1 MTNEYF
7 GGLDFGSSGARI
19 SIIDKSKEIIFEDS
33 CIYNYEFKNPE
44 GWINSCIKL
53 FEGIPIKIK
62 IHLSRLSISGTS
74 GTLVPC
80 GSNGNNLGDSIP
92 YNEACTTN
100 SKKLKLI
107 AGGDKFLNNPY
118 SSLAKAIKLIDIFG
132 DDIILRHQADWI
144 SGWFL
149 NDWSFGEEGNNLK
162 LGWNIA
168 NKSWPES
175 FESFSLTQS
184 IPVIKKSGSSLGK
197 INQSI
202 ANLLGTSDHLLL
214 ISGTTDANAAFIA
227 AEVKENEGL
236 TILGTTIVLKK
247 IIKKTFS
254 HPGITMHRVNGE
266 WICGGS
272 SNAGC
277 GILSKFFSDLEI
289 KELSQQI
296 NPRKKTTFNYLPLN
310 SPGERFPTND
320 PYLKPII
327 KPRPVS
333 DALFL
338 HGLLEGLA
346 KIELKGWQKLETL
359 SGHCP
364 KKIITIGGGS
374 KNPQWKSIREKTLKV
389 PIINSNKSTSFGSA
403 LISLRADP

>member
-19 SIIDKSKEIIFEDS
+19 SIIDKSREIIFEDS

-53 FEGIPIKIK
+53 FEGIPIQIK

-80 GSNGNNLGDSIP
+80 GSNGIVLGNSIP

-100 SKKLKLI
+100 TKKLKLM
-107 AGGDKFLNNPY
+107 AGEDKFLNTPF

-132 DDIILRHQADWI
+132 EDIILRHQSDWI

-149 NDWSFGEEGNNLK
+149 NDWSYGEEGNNIK

-168 NKSWPES
+168 NKAWPES
-175 FESFSLTQS
+175 FDSFSLTKS
-184 IPVIKKSGSSLGK
+184 LPLIKTSGSILGK

-202 ANLLGTSDHLLL
+202 ANSLGINENLLL
-214 ISGTTDANAAFIA
+214 ICGTTDSNAAFLA
-227 AEVKENEGL
+227 AQVKENEGL

-247 IIKKTFS
+247 IIKNTFS
-254 HPGITMHRVNGE
+254 YPGITMHRVHGN

-277 GILSKFFSDLEI
+277 GVLSKFFSDLEI

-296 NPRKKTTFNYLPLN
+296 NPRKKTNLNYLPLN
-310 SPGERFPTND
+310 SSGERFPNDD

-327 KPRPVS
+327 NPRPVS

-346 KIELKGWQKLETL
+346 EIELKGWQKLKNL
-359 SGHCP
+359 SGYFP
-364 KKIITIGGGS
+364 KRIITIGGGS
-374 KNPQWKSIREKTLKV
+374 KNPQWQSIREKTLKI
-389 PIINSNKSTSFGSA
+389 PIINSKKSTSFGSA
-403 LISLRADP
+403 LIALNS

>member
-19 SIIDKSKEIIFEDS
+19 SIINDSKEIIFEDS
-33 CIYNYEFKNPE
+33 CDYSYEFKNPE
-44 GWINSCIKL
+44 GWINSCIQL
-53 FEGIPIKIK
+53 FEGIPIQIK
-62 IHLSRLSISGTS
+62 INLSKLSISGTS

-80 GSNGNNLGDSIP
+80 RSNGVILGNSIP
-92 YNEACTTN
+92 YNEACTSN
-100 SKKLKLI
+100 AKKLNLI
-107 AGGDKFLNNPY
+107 AGEDKFLNNPY

-132 DDIILRHQADWI
+132 EDIILRHQSDWI

-149 NDWSFGEEGNNLK
+149 NDWRYGEEGNNVK

-168 NKSWPES
+168 SKSWPES
-175 FESFSLTQS
+175 FDSFSLKNS
-184 IPVIKKSGSSLGK
+184 IPEIKQSGSTLGK
-197 INQSI
+197 INPSI
-202 ANLLGTSDHLLL
+202 AHLLGTSENLLL
-214 ISGTTDANAAFIA
+214 ISGTTDSNAAFIA
-227 AEVKENEGL
+227 AQVKENEGL

-254 HPGITMHRVNGE
+254 HPGITMHRVNGD

-277 GILSKFFSDLEI
+277 GVLSKFFSDLEI

-296 NPRKKTTFNYLPLN
+296 NPRKKTTLNYLPLN
-310 SPGERFPTND
+310 SLGERFPTDD
-320 PYLKPII
+320 PFLKPII

-333 DALFL
+333 DALYL

-346 KIELKGWQKLETL
+346 RIELKGWKKLKSL
-359 SGHCP
+359 SGYFP
-364 KKIITIGGGS
+364 KKIVTIGGGS
-374 KNPQWKSIREKTLKV
+374 KNPQWKSIREKILNV
-389 PIINSNKSTSFGSA
+389 PIINSDKSTSFGSA
-403 LISLRADP
+403 LIALNAHF

>member
-1 MTNEYF
+1 MTDEYF

-19 SIIDKSKEIIFEDS
+19 SIINNSKEIIFEDS
-33 CIYNYEFKNPE
+33 CNYIYEFKNPE
-44 GWINSCIKL
+44 GWINSCVKL
-53 FEGIPIKIK
+53 FDEIPIQIK
-62 IHLSRLSISGTS
+62 INLSRLSISGTS

-80 GSNGNNLGDSIP
+80 QSNGVTLGNAIP
-92 YNEACTTN
+92 YNEACTSN
-100 SKKLKLI
+100 SKKLNLI
-107 AGGDKFLNNPY
+107 AGDDTFLNNPY
-118 SSLAKAIKLIDIFG
+118 SSLAKAIELIETFGEDIL
-132 DDIILRHQADWI
+132 LRHQSDWL

-149 NDWSFGEEGNNLK
+149 NDWSHGEEGNNVK
-162 LGWNIA
+162 LGWNII

-175 FESFSLTQS
+175 FEAYSLKKS
-184 IPVIKKSGSSLGK
+184 IPVIKKSGSILGK

-202 ANLLGTSDHLLL
+202 ANLLGTSEQLLV
-214 ISGTTDANAAFIA
+214 ISGTTDSNAAFIA
-227 AEVKENEGL
+227 AQVKENEGL

-247 IIKKTFS
+247 IIQKTFCY
-254 HPGITMHRVNGE
+254 PGITMHRVNGD

-277 GILSKFFSDLEI
+277 GILSKFFSDSEI

-296 NPRKKTTFNYLPLN
+296 NPRKKTNLNYLPLN
-310 SPGERFPTND
+310 SPGERFPTDD

-346 KIELKGWQKLETL
+346 RIELKGWCKLKNL
-359 SGHCP
+359 SGYFP

-374 KNPQWKSIREKTLKV
+374 KNPQWKSIREKTLKI

-403 LISLRADP
+403 LIALQANF

>member
-33 CIYNYEFKNPE
+33 CIYNYEFENPE

-53 FEGIPIKIK
+53 FEEIPIQIK

-74 GTLVPC
+74 GTLVAC
-80 GSNGNNLGDSIP
+80 GSNGVIKGNSIP
-92 YNEACTTN
+92 YYEACTSN
-100 SKKLKLI
+100 SKKLNLM
-107 AGGDKFLNNPY
+107 AGDDKFLNNPY
-118 SSLAKAIKLIDIFG
+118 SSLAKAIKLIDTFG
-132 DDIILRHQADWI
+132 EDIIIRHQSDWI

-149 NDWSFGEEGNNLK
+149 NDWNYGEEGNNVK
-162 LGWNIA
+162 LGWNIVS
-168 NKSWPES
+168 KSWPKS
-175 FESFSLTQS
+175 FDSFSLKNS
-184 IPVIKKSGSSLGK
+184 IPVIKKSGSILGK

-202 ANLLGTSDHLLL
+202 ANSLGTNDQLLL
-214 ISGTTDANAAFIA
+214 ISGTTDSNAAFIA
-227 AEVKENEGL
+227 AEVKDNEGL

-247 IIKKTFS
+247 IIKKPFT
-254 HPGITMHRVNGE
+254 HPGITMHRINGE

-277 GILSKFFSDLEI
+277 GVLSKFFSNLEL

-296 NPRKKTTFNYLPLN
+296 NPRKKTALNYLPLN
-310 SPGERFPTND
+310 SPGERFPIND
-320 PYLKPII
+320 PNLKPII
-327 KPRPVS
+327 EPRPVS

-346 KIELKGWQKLETL
+346 EIELKGWRKLKTL
-359 SGHCP
+359 SGYFP
-364 KKIITIGGGS
+364 KRIITIGGGS
-374 KNPQWKSIREKTLKV
+374 KNPKWKSIREKTLKI
-389 PIINSNKSTSFGSA
+389 PIINSKKSTSFGSA
-403 LISLRADP
+403 LIALKSDF

>member
-19 SIIDKSKEIIFEDS
+19 SIINNSKEIIFEDS
-33 CIYNYEFKNPE
+33 CNYDYEFKNPG
-44 GWINSCIKL
+44 GWISSCIKL
-53 FEGIPIKIK
+53 FEGIPTRIRTN
-62 IHLSRLSISGTS
+62 LSRLSISGTS

-80 GSNGNNLGDSIP
+80 GSNGLNLGNSIP
-92 YNEACTTN
+92 YNEACTSN

-107 AGGDKFLNNPY
+107 AGDDKFLSNPY
-118 SSLAKAIKLIDIFG
+118 SSLAKAIKLIDTFG
-132 DDIILRHQADWI
+132 EDIIIRHQSDWI

-149 NDWSFGEEGNNLK
+149 NDWKYGEEGNNIK

-168 NKSWPES
+168 SKSWPKS
-175 FESFSLTQS
+175 FDLFSLKKS
-184 IPVIKKSGSSLGK
+184 IPVIKKSGSILGK

-202 ANLLGTSDHLLL
+202 ANLLGTSEHLLL
-214 ISGTTDANAAFIA
+214 ISGTTDSNAAFIA
-227 AEVKENEGL
+227 AEVKDNEGL

-247 IIKKTFS
+247 IIKKTFN
-254 HPGITMHRVNGE
+254 HPGITMHRVNDE

-277 GILSKFFSDLEI
+277 GVLSKFFSDLEI

-346 KIELKGWQKLETL
+346 KIELKGWQKLKTL
-359 SGHCP
+359 SGYFP

-374 KNPQWKSIREKTLKV
+374 KNPQWKSIREKTLKI

-403 LISLRADP
+403 LIALQANF

>member
-1 MTNEYF
+1 MFNKYF

-19 SIIDKSKEIIFEDS
+19 SIINNCQEIIFEES
-33 CIYNYEFKNPE
+33 CNYNYEFKNPE
-44 GWINSCIKL
+44 GWINSCVKL
-53 FEGIPIKIK
+53 FERIPIHIK
-62 IHLSRLSISGTS
+62 LNLSRLAISGTS

-80 GSNGNNLGDSIP
+80 GSNGVILGNSIP
-92 YNEACTTN
+92 YNEACTSN
-100 SKKLKLI
+100 PNKLKLI
-107 AGGDKFLNNPY
+107 AGGNKFLNNPY
-118 SSLAKAIKLIDIFG
+118 SSLAKAIKLIDTFG
-132 DDIILRHQADWI
+132 EDIILRHQSDWI

-149 NDWSFGEEGNNLK
+149 NDWSHGEEGNNVK
-162 LGWNIA
+162 LGWDISS
-168 NKSWPES
+168 KSWPKS
-175 FESFSLTQS
+175 FDSSPFKKSMP
-184 IPVIKKSGSSLGK
+184 IIKKSGSSLGK

-202 ANLLGTSDHLLL
+202 ANLLGISEDLLL
-214 ISGTTDANAAFIA
+214 ISGTTDSNAAFIA
-227 AEVKENEGL
+227 AQVKENEGL

-254 HPGITMHRVNGE
+254 HPGITIHRVNGN

-277 GILSKFFSDLEI
+277 GVLSKFFSDLEI

-296 NPRKKTTFNYLPLN
+296 NPRKETTLNYLPLN
-310 SPGERFPTND
+310 SLGERFPTDD
-320 PYLKPII
+320 PYLKPKI

-346 KIELKGWQKLETL
+346 EIELKGWRKLKTL
-359 SGHCP
+359 SGYFP

-374 KNPQWKSIREKTLKV
+374 QNPQWKSIREKKLKI
-389 PIINSNKSTSFGSA
+389 PIINSNKSTSFGAA
-403 LISLRADP
+403 LIALDSDC

>member
-92 YNEACTTN
+92 YNEACITN

-118 SSLAKAIKLIDIFG
+118 SSLAKAIKLIDIYG

-149 NDWSFGEEGNNLK
+149 NDWSFGEEGNNVK
-162 LGWNIA
+162 LGWNIE

-175 FESFSLTQS
+175 FESFSLTKS
-184 IPVIKKSGSSLGK
+184 IPVIKESGSILGK

-202 ANLLGTSDHLLL
+202 ANLLGTSENLLL
-214 ISGTTDANAAFIA
+214 ICGTTDSNAAFLA
-227 AEVKENEGL
+227 AQVKENEGL
-236 TILGTTIVLKK
+236 TVLGTTIVIKK

-254 HPGITMHRVNGE
+254 YPGITMHRVNGN

-277 GILSKFFSDLEI
+277 GVLSRFFSDLEI

-296 NPRKKTTFNYLPLN
+296 NPRKQTTLNYLPLN
-310 SPGERFPTND
+310 SIGERFPTND

-346 KIELKGWQKLETL
+346 RIELKGWCKLKNL
-359 SGHCP
+359 SGYFP

-374 KNPQWKSIREKTLKV
+374 KNPQWKSIREKTLKI
-389 PIINSNKSTSFGSA
+389 PIINSNKSTAFGSA
-403 LISLRADP
+403 LIALQANF

>member
-92 YNEACTTN
+92 YNEACITN

-149 NDWSFGEEGNNLK
+149 NDWSFGEEGNNVK
-162 LGWNIA
+162 LGWNIE

-175 FESFSLTQS
+175 FESFSLTKS
-184 IPVIKKSGSSLGK
+184 IPVIKESGSILGK

-202 ANLLGTSDHLLL
+202 ANLLGTSENLLL
-214 ISGTTDANAAFIA
+214 ICGTTDSNAAFLA
-227 AEVKENEGL
+227 AQVKENEGL
-236 TILGTTIVLKK
+236 TVLGTTIVIKK

-254 HPGITMHRVNGE
+254 YPGITMHRVNGN

-277 GILSKFFSDLEI
+277 GVLSRFFSDLEI

-296 NPRKKTTFNYLPLN
+296 NPRKKTTLNYLPLN
-310 SPGERFPTND
+310 STGERFPTHD

-346 KIELKGWQKLETL
+346 RIELKGWCKLKNL
-359 SGHCP
+359 SGYFP

-374 KNPQWKSIREKTLKV
+374 KNPQWKSIREKTLKI
-389 PIINSNKSTSFGSA
+389 PIINSNKSTAFGSA
-403 LISLRADP
+403 LIALQADY

>member
-19 SIIDKSKEIIFEDS
+19 SIINNSEEIIFDDS
-33 CIYNYEFKNPE
+33 CTYDYEFKNPE

-53 FEGIPIKIK
+53 FKGIPTQIKIN
-62 IHLSRLSISGTS
+62 LSRLSISGTS

-80 GSNGNNLGDSIP
+80 GSNGIILGNSIP
-92 YNEACTTN
+92 YDEACTSN
-100 SKKLKLI
+100 SKKLNLI
-107 AGGDKFLNNPY
+107 AGENKFLNNPY

-132 DDIILRHQADWI
+132 EDIILRHQSDWI

-149 NDWSFGEEGNNLK
+149 NDWSYGEEGNNIK
-162 LGWNIA
+162 LGWNISS
-168 NKSWPES
+168 KSWPES
-175 FESFSLTQS
+175 FDSFSLKKS
-184 IPVIKKSGSSLGK
+184 LPIIKKSGSFLGK

-202 ANLLGTSDHLLL
+202 ASLLGISEHLLL
-214 ISGTTDANAAFIA
+214 ISGTTDSNAAFIA
-227 AEVKENEGL
+227 AQVKENEGL
-236 TILGTTIVLKK
+236 TILGTTIVLKQ

-254 HPGITMHRVNGE
+254 HPGITMHRVNGD

-277 GILSKFFSDLEI
+277 GVLSKFFSDLEI

-310 SPGERFPTND
+310 SRGERFPTND

-346 KIELKGWQKLETL
+346 KIELKGWRKLKDF
-359 SGHCP
+359 SGYFP

-374 KNPQWKSIREKTLKV
+374 KNPQWKSIREKTLKIPV
-389 PIINSNKSTSFGSA
+389 INSNKSTAFGSA
-403 LISLRADP
+403 LIALNADF

>member
-1 MTNEYF
+1 MDNEYF

-19 SIIDKSKEIIFEDS
+19 SIINNSKEIIFEDS
-33 CIYNYEFKNPE
+33 CNYDYEFKNPE

-53 FEGIPIKIK
+53 FEGIPIQLKIN
-62 IHLSRLSISGTS
+62 LLRLSISGTS

-80 GSNGNNLGDSIP
+80 ESSGSILGNSIP
-92 YNEACTTN
+92 YNEACISN

-107 AGGDKFLNNPY
+107 AGDNKFLNNPY
-118 SSLAKAIKLIDIFG
+118 SSLAKAINLIDTFG
-132 DDIILRHQADWI
+132 EDIIIRHQSDWI

-149 NDWSFGEEGNNLK
+149 NDWKFGEEGNNIK

-168 NKSWPES
+168 TNSWPKS
-175 FESFSLTQS
+175 FDSFSLKKS
-184 IPVIKKSGSSLGK
+184 IPVIKKSGSILGK

-202 ANLLGTSDHLLL
+202 ANLLGISEHLLL
-214 ISGTTDANAAFIA
+214 ISGTTDSNAAFIA
-227 AEVKENEGL
+227 AEVKDNEGL

-247 IIKKTFS
+247 IIKKTFN
-254 HPGITMHRVNGE
+254 HPGITMHRVNDE

-277 GILSKFFSDLEI
+277 GVLSKFFSDLEI

-296 NPRKKTTFNYLPLN
+296 NPRKNTTLNYLPLN
-310 SPGERFPTND
+310 SLGERFPTDD

-327 KPRPVS
+327 DPRPVS

-338 HGLLEGLA
+338 QGLLEGLA
-346 KIELKGWQKLETL
+346 KIELNGWLKLKTF
-359 SGHCP
+359 SGYFP
-364 KKIITIGGGS
+364 KKIITIGGGA
-374 KNPQWKSIREKTLKV
+374 KNPQWKSIREKTLKI

-403 LISLRADP
+403 LIALQSYF

>member
-149 NDWSFGEEGNNLK
+149 NDWSFGEEGNNVK
-162 LGWNIA
+162 LGWNIE

-175 FESFSLTQS
+175 FESFSLTKS
-184 IPVIKKSGSSLGK
+184 IPVIKESGSILGK

-202 ANLLGTSDHLLL
+202 ANLLGTSENLLL
-214 ISGTTDANAAFIA
+214 ICGTTDSNAAFLA
-227 AEVKENEGL
+227 AQVKENEGL
-236 TILGTTIVLKK
+236 TVLGTTIVIKK

-254 HPGITMHRVNGE
+254 YPGITMHRVNGN

-277 GILSKFFSDLEI
+277 GVLSRFFSDLEI

-296 NPRKKTTFNYLPLN
+296 NPRKQTTLNYLPLN
-310 SPGERFPTND
+310 SIGERFPTND

-346 KIELKGWQKLETL
+346 RIELKGWCKLKNL
-359 SGHCP
+359 SGYFP

-374 KNPQWKSIREKTLKV
+374 KNPQWKSIREKTLKI
-389 PIINSNKSTSFGSA
+389 PIINSNKSTAFGSA
-403 LISLRADP
+403 LIALQANF

>member
-80 GSNGNNLGDSIP
+80 GSNGNNLGNSIP

-107 AGGDKFLNNPY
+107 AGGDKFLSDPY

-149 NDWSFGEEGNNLK
+149 NDWSFGEEGNNVK
-162 LGWNIA
+162 LGWSIE

-175 FESFSLTQS
+175 FESFSLTKS
-184 IPVIKKSGSSLGK
+184 IPVIKESGSILGK

-202 ANLLGTSDHLLL
+202 ANVLGTSENLLL
-214 ISGTTDANAAFIA
+214 ICGTTDSNAAFLA
-227 AEVKENEGL
+227 AQVKENEGL
-236 TILGTTIVLKK
+236 TVLGTTIVIKK

-254 HPGITMHRVNGE
+254 YPGITMHRVNGN

-277 GILSKFFSDLEI
+277 GVLSRFFSDLEI

-296 NPRKKTTFNYLPLN
+296 NPRKQTTLNYLPLN
-310 SPGERFPTND
+310 SIGERFPTND

-346 KIELKGWQKLETL
+346 RIELKGWCKLKNL
-359 SGHCP
+359 SGYFP

-374 KNPQWKSIREKTLKV
+374 KNPQWKSIREKTLKI
-389 PIINSNKSTSFGSA
+389 PIINSNKSTAFGSA
-403 LISLRADP
+403 LIALQADL